1 MSARRMNTTGLGFE
15 IGNYLLL
22 TVLFVLCIYPFYH
35 ILLYS
40 LSDPIQAQK
49 GIVLLPRAVTL
60 GNYQLVF
67 KLKGMLNATLVSAL
81 RTVIGTLITVLACSF
96 FAFLVTKEEL
106 PLRRVIYRILI
117 VTMYFN
123 TGLIPWYLTMKLYHL
138 NNNFLLYVIPS
149 AISAYFVVIVKTFI
163 EQLPPSLEESARLD
177 GAGHVMVFRKIIFP
191 LCTPIVATILVFSA
205 VGQWNTWFDN
215 YLLVQSPKLKTLQLI
230 LYDYLTQ
237 ASWLATAS
245 STQRTHAGATGAAV
259 MTPATIRMTVTM
271 LVTLPIIFVYPF
283 MQRYFVKGLM
293 LGAIKG

>member
-1 MSARRMNTTGLGFE
+1 MSLGRTKATDLTFE
-15 IGNYLLL
+15 IANYLLL
-22 TVLFVLCIYPFYH
+22 TVLFLICIYPFYH

-40 LSDPIQAQK
+40 LSDPVQAQK

-60 GNYQLVF
+60 GNYRLVF
-67 KLKGMLNATLVSAL
+67 RLKGMLNATVVSLL
-81 RTVIGTLITVLACSF
+81 RTVIGTAITVFACSF
-96 FAFLVTKEEL
+96 FAFLMTKEEL
-106 PLRRVIYRILI
+106 PFRKTIYRTLL
-117 VTMYFN
+117 VTMYFS

-149 AISAYFVVIVKTFI
+149 AISAYFIVIVKTFI
-163 EQLPPSLEESARLD
+163 EQLPPSLEESARMD
-177 GAGHVMVFRKIIFP
+177 GAGHITVFLKVIFP
-191 LCTPIVATILVFSA
+191 LSAPIVATILVFSA

-230 LYDYLTQ
+230 LYDYLSQ

-245 STQRTHAGATGAAV
+245 NTQRTQAGASGAAA

>member
-1 MSARRMNTTGLGFE
+1 MKLRRTSATDLAFE
-15 IGNYLLL
+15 VANYIIL
-22 TVLFVLCIYPFYH
+22 TALFVLCIYPFYYV
-35 ILLYS
+35 LLYS
-40 LSDPIQAQK
+40 LSDPVQAQK

-60 GNYQLVF
+60 GNYGLVF
-67 KLKGMLNATLVSAL
+67 KLRGMLNATLISVL
-81 RTVIGTLITVLACSF
+81 RTVIGTVFTVLACSF

-106 PLRRVIYRILI
+106 PFRKVIYRILI

-149 AISAYFVVIVKTFI
+149 AISAYYVVIVKTFI

-177 GAGHVMVFRKIIFP
+177 GAGHVAVFQRIIFP
-191 LCTPIVATILVFSA
+191 LSAPIVATILVFSA

-215 YLLVQSPKLKTLQLI
+215 YLLVQSPRLKTLQLV
-230 LYDYLTQ
+230 LYDYLSQ

-245 STQRTHAGATGAAV
+245 NTERTRAGASGAAA

-271 LVTLPIIFVYPF
+271 VVTLPILFVYPF